1 MTGAAVGALV
11 GWPVGDRVTAATAT
25 DDTVAEE
32 NVVVE
37 DEADA
42 MASVR
47 VVSPLAAVVRVV
59 LTALSR
65 LWWRCGGGS
74 MVVM

>member
-47 VVSPLAAVVRVV
+47 VASPE
-59 LTALSR
+59 SP
-65 LWWRCGGGS
+65 CS
-74 MVVM
+74 